1 MPPQV
6 IGAISNNDEEKET
19 LLTIGIFNLMNIKT
33 QVEHWFLWTTI
44 QAFSQTNVIH
54 SGKGVIEE
62 VITSFTVNLETPPDV
77 NDLLFVYDISVDNEL
92 HDFEVYL

>member
-33 QVEHWFLWTTI
+33 QVEHWFLRTTI
-44 QAFSQTNVIH
+44 
-54 SGKGVIEE
+54 
-62 VITSFTVNLETPPDV
+62 
-77 NDLLFVYDISVDNEL
+77 
-92 HDFEVYL
+92 